1 MKQMKYFCGP
11 YVVETNNPLYV
22 VWSKC
27 HVSNGIFWQNETLD
41 NDDLTSILAAKET
54 LDLHEESY
62 IEIFPLY
69 EETFTR
75 PSINKATFG
84 VISVAAAV
92 DTDKGSDLEKA
103 EFYAINAEHGYISYR
118 VPSIE
123 LNHEKS
129 MKLLND
135 ITMLGMKPRFVIK
148 GTDEEIQLEK
158 IKQVEDEG
166 ITWKFGDDVKLEYT
180 ADQVKLLKQYI

>member
-1 MKQMKYFCGP
+1 MKQYKYFCGP
-11 YVVETNNPLYV
+11 YVVETAEPLYV

-27 HVSNGIFWQNETLD
+27 HVGNGTFWQNETLD

-62 IEIFPLY
+62 IEVFPLY

-75 PSINKATFG
+75 PSINRVTFG
-84 VISVAAAV
+84 VITVAAAAAIY
-92 DTDKGSDLEKA
+92 KGSNLEKTG
-103 EFYAINAEHGYISYR
+103 FYAIHADNGFISYR
-118 VPSIE
+118 VPSVE

>member
-22 VWSKC
+22 VWNKC
-27 HVSNGIFWQNETLD
+27 RIGNGTFWENETLD
-41 NDDLTSILAAKET
+41 DDDITSILAAKET
-54 LDLHEESY
+54 LDLHKESY

-69 EETFTR
+69 EETYTR
-75 PSINKATFG
+75 ASINQATFG
-84 VISVAAAV
+84 VITVAAAA
-92 DTDKGSDLEKA
+92 DTNKGSDLEKA

-118 VPSIE
+118 VPSVE

-135 ITMLGMKPRFVIK
+135 ITMLGMKPKFVTK
-148 GTDEEIQLEK
+148 GTEEEIELEK
-158 IKQVEDEG
+158 IKQVEDDG
-166 ITWKFGDDVKLEYT
+166 IVWRFGNDVELEYT